1 MGLSQLHQ
9 LRGRVGRGARKSYC
23 VLVSDAKG
31 ENAVRRLRLMTKT
44 NDGFVIADEDLRMRG
59 PGDFLGT
66 DGARQSGEGHNFRM
80 AALCNDADLI
90 ANAAHAAEA
99 LLTADPQLADARLA
113 PLRARLDAVLRYG
126 GDTMN

>member
-1 MGLSQLHQ
+1 M
-9 LRGRVGRGARKSYC
+9 
-23 VLVSDAKG
+23 LVSDAKG

-99 LLTADPQLADARLA
+99 LLAADPQLADARLA